1 MGPRPLRQHPYS
13 LGLPPPL
20 SNIENKEGFSWL
32 LPRRA
37 PKAPNLFPLPPPF
50 SVLFLPPFPPS
61 FDSNSF
67 LLPRY
72 PVCPDVCLLLLF
84 PLPLFPSALLQAFFF
99 GVRLLCIV
107 LFRTVLLSSSRMA
120 FPPKWKIQCLTWPH
134 KTSSNLVPG
143 PCLLSEAEGGR
154 GGSKVLWEMLC
165 DWKLTLPPS
174 PSPSFSCV

>member
-13 LGLPPPL
+13 LGLPPL

-84 PLPLFPSALLQAFFF
+84 PLPLFPPCPSPGLFF
-99 GVRLLCIV
+99 GYDFCALYYLG
-107 LFRTVLLSSSRMA
+107 
-120 FPPKWKIQCLTWPH
+120 QCFYHQVEWHFLPNGRYNVSLGHTKLRRIWCQA
-134 KTSSNLVPG
+134 LVCFQRRRGKGGGIKG
-143 PCLLSEAEGGR
+143 PVGN
-154 GGSKVLWEMLC
+154 V
-165 DWKLTLPPS
+165 
-174 PSPSFSCV
+174 V